1 MIITIAHVTT
11 FFLIAARLIGLIF
24 WAPFFSDRQIF
35 AMAKVALV
43 FWTASLL
50 IFVVPLPANL
60 PDTNLAFLLALLMEY
75 FIGMLLGF
83 TSSIMV
89 TAIEFAGSLM
99 DTQAGLSVA
108 SMLDP
113 STGRNAAL
121 FERLLKNVAIL
132 IFIVIDGHHMIL
144 SVFQQSF
151 QVLPVGAP
159 IHITEPM
166 RFLMSL
172 GKEIFRIGVQLA
184 APIIL
189 VVFLVD
195 FAFGLLNRV
204 AEQINVFQLGFQI
217 KPTVS
222 LIIILAITP
231 ALVYS
236 ILNIME
242 GIMEQLLELIS
253 LMQVTI

>member
-1 MIITIAHVTT
+1 MFITMVHVTT

-24 WAPFFSDRQIF
+24 WAPFFSDKQIF

-43 FWTASLL
+43 IWASALL
-50 IFVVPLPANL
+50 IFVVPMPTQLPG
-60 PDTNLAFLLALLMEY
+60 TNMTFFLALLME
-75 FIGMLLGF
+75 FMIGMMLGF
-83 TSSIMV
+83 AASIMV
-89 TAIEFAGSLM
+89 IAIEFAGSLM

-121 FERLLKNVAIL
+121 FERMLKNVAIL
-132 IFIVIDGHHMIL
+132 IFIIIDGHHMIL
-144 SVFQQSF
+144 SIFQQSF
-151 QVLPVGAP
+151 LVLPVGAP
-159 IHITEPM
+159 INMLEPIE
-166 RFLMSL
+166 FLLTL
-172 GKEIFRIGVQLA
+172 GKEIFRIGVRLA

-189 VVFLVD
+189 VVFIVD

-204 AEQINVFQLGFQI
+204 AEQINIFQLGFQI

-242 GIMEQLLELIS
+242 GVMKQLLELLS